1 VPVTS
6 LEGGSVRADLEEG
19 PGDAALEGVAW
30 YVVEVPGALWLR
42 IDANLDEDAAGQ
54 LGRMLD
60 ERQERQALLVV
71 DLRPLNS
78 VEAGALTV
86 IVRARRRAR
95 RLGRALAV
103 LPSPATRPLL
113 EAVGLGGAAIG
124 LVRDGTW
131 RPWGAV
137 LVA

>member
-1 VPVTS
+1 VESEDVT
-6 LEGGSVRADLEEG
+6 GGGALDG
-19 PGDAALEGVAW
+19 AAW
-30 YVVEVPGALWLR
+30 DVVEVPGALWLR
-42 IDANLDEDAAGQ
+42 IGASLDEDAAGQ
-54 LGRMLD
+54 LGGMLA
-60 ERQERQALLVV
+60 ERQDRQALLVV
-71 DLRPLNS
+71 DLRSLS
-78 VEAGALTV
+78 TLDAGALTV

-124 LVRDGTW
+124 LVSDGTW

>member
-1 VPVTS
+1 MEPAGDVAGRGA
-6 LEGGSVRADLEEG
+6 LD
-19 PGDAALEGVAW
+19 DAAW
-30 YVVEVPGALWLR
+30 DVVEVPGALWLR
-42 IDANLDEDAAGQ
+42 IHAPLDEEAAER
-54 LGRMLD
+54 LGRMLG
-60 ERQERQALLVV
+60 ERQDRQALLVV
-71 DLRPLNS
+71 DLRPRSTLA
-78 VEAGALTV
+78 AGAVTV

-131 RPWGAV
+131 RPWGVV